1 MNNLSMQDD
10 NVRVMRYGLL
20 IEPTDK
26 MMQFEQITLSMF
38 LRGLRKIHV
47 APYVKTELKVDFT
60 PVDIAAAVTTRAFKS
75 TSKILHVH
83 AGMQVKFSEIAAKVL
98 PSSSLLDYTSW
109 KRHALEKLEENR
121 YDKDIA
127 VCIEA
132 LAREEGCKFGPFDLF
147 QSTGM
152 IFARTNAF
160 EVYDQ
165 ALVKLEDDAHHNYID
180 KLLRTNYAEADK
192 DW

>member
-1 MNNLSMQDD
+1 MADAQSLPNGRFILT
-10 NVRVMRYGLL
+10 
-20 IEPTDK
+20 EPTDR
-26 MMQFEQITLSMF
+26 MMRFEQSTLSMF
-38 LRGLRKIHV
+38 LRGLKKIHV

-83 AGMQVKFSEIAAKVL
+83 AGMQVKFSEIVSKVL
-98 PSSSLLDYTSW
+98 SDVQYPLLNYEVW
-109 KRHALEKLEENR
+109 KKNALEKLEKSG

-132 LAREEGCKFGPFDLF
+132 LAREEGYKFGPFDLF

-152 IFARTNAF
+152 VFSRNHAF

-165 ALVKLEDDAHHNYID
+165 ALTKLENDAHHNYVD
-180 KLLRTNYAEADK
+180 KLLRTTYAKDDK
-192 DW
+192 NW